1 MTVDEDTPLI
11 EGRPLMQLCAAFCRP
26 LRKEEATC
34 AEQYPVKPSCC
45 TACSKRCN
53 PGHSYAGDM
62 QEGMQKIRMAQMP
75 VDVTNIASFRFGKNT
90 GRRTYSCGIALGVLR
105 PPQGLNEGQGSVVGL
120 RAGQITSDGAIAR
133 VEKADQAIHHLHN
146 VPHSTLPSQK
156 YVAERM
162 ANIDQCL
169 VWVSAQR
176 RNKKTGE
183 SGLQSC
189 NC

>member
-1 MTVDEDTPLI
+1 MITGQQLLYWSEMTVDEDAPLI

-75 VDVTNIASFRFGKNT
+75 VDVPVLLH
-90 GRRTYSCGIALGVLR
+90 LGMAKT
-105 PPQGLNEGQGSVVGL
+105 QDVGL
-120 RAGQITSDGAIAR
+120 TAVVLPLESCVRPRA
-133 VEKADQAIHHLHN
+133 
-146 VPHSTLPSQK
+146 
-156 YVAERM
+156 
-162 ANIDQCL
+162 
-169 VWVSAQR
+169 
-176 RNKKTGE
+176 
-183 SGLQSC
+183 
-189 NC
+189 